1 MKTGLPS
8 DSSSC
13 GTPRATSGRVGRSAG
28 ADESSEGKSDG
39 SPVFRPSVVFLGSGP
54 VAAKCLERLIKNFEV
69 EAVVTKQKPAHHRGD
84 FPVINLAEK
93 LGLKVLLANTK
104 TELNEVFA
112 AKPVTSKLGVVIDYG
127 VIVSQAVID
136 YFPLGIINSHF
147 SLLPEW
153 RGADPIT
160 FSILSGQKMT
170 GVSVML
176 ISAGLDEGPLLA
188 LGEQPISED
197 DTTGTLTDKLIL
209 LSDALLKDALPKYIS
224 GESKGVSQEEV
235 ARLLGKPFSVTHSR
249 KIKKEDGVLDFN
261 KSAVELE
268 REVRAYSEWPKSRT
282 RLGEVDVIVTS
293 ARVMAHDGNDLGRK
307 VGTIIISE
315 DGTLSIQTSEG
326 LFLIEKLKP
335 AGKKDMSARDFLLG
349 YGSRIKS

>member
-1 MKTGLPS
+1 MREGQMKN
-8 DSSSC
+8 
-13 GTPRATSGRVGRSAG
+13 
-28 ADESSEGKSDG
+28 
-39 SPVFRPSVVFLGSGP
+39 SVVFLGSGP
-54 VAAKCLERLIKNFEV
+54 VAAKCLESLVKNFEV

-84 FPVINLAEK
+84 FPVITLAEK
-93 LGLKVLLANTK
+93 LCLKVLFANTK
-104 TELNEVFA
+104 AELDEVFNT
-112 AKPVTSKLGVVIDYG
+112 KPVTSKLAVVIDYG
-127 VIVSQAVID
+127 VIISQAVID

-170 GVSVML
+170 GVSIML

-197 DTTGTLTDKLIL
+197 DTTETLTDKLIV
-209 LSDALLKDALPKYIS
+209 LSDALLRDSVPKYVS
-224 GESKGVSQEEV
+224 GESKGVPQEEV
-235 ARLLGKPFSVTHSR
+235 SRLLDKPFLVTHSR
-249 KIKKEDGVLDFN
+249 KTKKEDGVLDFG
-261 KSAVELE
+261 KPAVELE

-282 RLGEVDVIVTS
+282 RLGDVEVIVTKAKTVS
-293 ARVMAHDGNDLGRK
+293 GAAGDTSHEVGVIILGD
-307 VGTIIISE
+307 

-335 AGKKDMSARDFLLG
+335 AGKKEMTARDFLLG
-349 YGSRIKS
+349 YSSRIKS